1 MNIKKIAVGIG
12 LIIAFYTGTCVFYG
26 AMVLRDVM
34 FIKAL
39 LN

>member
-12 LIIAFYTGTCVFYG
+12 LIIAFYTMTSIFYG
-26 AMVLRDVM
+26 AMVLRDVVI
-34 FIKAL
+34 IKAL